1 MSVSAC
7 VCASVLDFMCVFMC
21 MLARVYVGAMWE
33 EAYCKW
39 GDQVELVHGKAC
51 MARGAFVRGC
61 SVRG

>member
-1 MSVSAC
+1 M
-7 VCASVLDFMCVFMC
+7 FMC

-39 GDQVELVHGKAC
+39 GGQVELVHGKAC